1 MKLITIKV
9 YASTRYINSGDDI
22 DFTWEVPD
30 DFELEAW
37 PQKYPKI
44 KDEIDKQAQDLLF
57 EHLIEWGY
65 YEVGSEPIKNDE
77 EDDND

>member
-1 MKLITIKV
+1 M
-9 YASTRYINSGDDI
+9 S
-22 DFTWEVPD
+22 E
-30 DFELEAW
+30 
-37 PQKYPKI
+37 KI
-44 KDEIDKQAQDLLF
+44 YGESPTDKQAQDLLF